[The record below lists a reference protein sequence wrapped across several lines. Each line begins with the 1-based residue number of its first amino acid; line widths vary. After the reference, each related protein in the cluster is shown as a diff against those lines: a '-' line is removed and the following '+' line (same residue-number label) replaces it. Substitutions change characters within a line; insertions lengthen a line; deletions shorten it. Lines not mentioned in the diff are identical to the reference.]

1 MNTRI
6 LRMCCRSEIKRNIC
20 YHVPVLGQ
28 LQPVLFSHEGNKRFT
43 FRAEDVAERNGEM
56 QSCISILDSRHH
68 KPLIKKLFAELES
81 YLANGTE
88 SPAAKWWREYQDKR
102 ATPSQAPGPQKVS
115 AEVIELDLFG
125 APILTANNRKRAGR

>member
-1 MNTRI
+1 
-6 LRMCCRSEIKRNIC
+6 
-20 YHVPVLGQ
+20 
-28 LQPVLFSHEGNKRFT
+28 
-43 FRAEDVAERNGEM
+43 M